1 MAGKV
6 PRVSI
11 NTSAQSLKVRNYCT
25 VAELVERERAT
36 HTPYH
41 RRRPRQEDRL
51 QQLQPVTELLRREGI
66 EFEGEDAPTIEM
78 PAATVHAGEVL
89 SRRPEPVPERKEK
102 RRAGKVGA
110 ISGAAVLCGLTVAGV
125 IALKPPVTPGPTGTL
140 ADAGPGEGATSTTS
154 VGGVT
159 PTSTVLQR
167 AGVPA
172 TVADTSDDVT
182 SLPSSG
188 GVGGDVGATQEA
200 TQPTTTSGP
209 SRTVAP
215 VPSENDPEPR
225 QSTSPTEENEDDGND
240 GEGNGN
246 PITDTAKKLKDT
258 VDDATAPVTSTV
270 SGTLDGVLN

>member
-1 MAGKV
+1 M
-6 PRVSI
+6 
-11 NTSAQSLKVRNYCT
+11 NTSEQSRKVRNYCT

-51 QQLQPVTELLRREGI
+51 QRLQPVTELLRREGI
-66 EFEGEDAPTIEM
+66 EFEGEDTPTIEM

-89 SRRPEPVPERKEK
+89 SRRPEPVPERNEK
-102 RRAGKVGA
+102 RRAGKIGA

-172 TVADTSDDVT
+172 TVAGTSDDVT

-188 GVGGDVGATQEA
+188 GGGVGGATQEA
-200 TQPTTTSGP
+200 TQPTTMTSGP

-215 VPSENDPEPR
+215 VPSEDDPEPR
-225 QSTSPTEENEDDGND
+225 QSTSPTDDNDSDGND

-246 PITDTAKKLKDT
+246 PITDTAKKVGDT
-258 VDDATAPVTSTV
+258 VGDVTAPVTSTV

>member
-1 MAGKV
+1 M
-6 PRVSI
+6 
-11 NTSAQSLKVRNYCT
+11 
-25 VAELVERERAT
+25 
-36 HTPYH
+36 
-41 RRRPRQEDRL
+41 
-51 QQLQPVTELLRREGI
+51 
-66 EFEGEDAPTIEM
+66 
-78 PAATVHAGEVL
+78 
-89 SRRPEPVPERKEK
+89 PERNEK
-102 RRAGKVGA
+102 RRAGKIGA

-172 TVADTSDDVT
+172 TAAGTSDDVT

-200 TQPTTTSGP
+200 TQPTTMTSGP

-215 VPSENDPEPR
+215 VPSEDDPEPR
-225 QSTSPTEENEDDGND
+225 QSTSPTDDNDSDDDGND

-246 PITDTAKKLKDT
+246 PITDTTKKVGDT
-258 VDDATAPVTSTV
+258 VDDVTAPVTSTV

>member
-1 MAGKV
+1 M
-6 PRVSI
+6 
-11 NTSAQSLKVRNYCT
+11 NTSAQSRKVRNYCT
-25 VAELVERERAT
+25 VAELVEREQAT
-36 HTPYH
+36 YTPYH

-51 QQLQPVTELLRREGI
+51 QRLQPVTELLRREGI

-89 SRRPEPVPERKEK
+89 SPRPEPVPERKEK
-102 RRAGKVGA
+102 RRAGKIGA
-110 ISGAAVLCGLTVAGV
+110 ISSAAVLCGLTVAGV
-125 IALKPPVTPGPTGTL
+125 IALKPPVAPSPTGTL
-140 ADAGPGEGATSTTS
+140 ADAGPGESATSTTS

-200 TQPTTTSGP
+200 AQPTTMTSGP

-215 VPSENDPEPR
+215 VPSEDDPEPR
-225 QSTSPTEENEDDGND
+225 QSTSPTDDNDDDDGND

-246 PITDTAKKLKDT
+246 PITDTAKKLGDT
-258 VDDATAPVTSTV
+258 VGDVTAPVTSTV

>member
-1 MAGKV
+1 M
-6 PRVSI
+6 
-11 NTSAQSLKVRNYCT
+11 NTSAQSRKVRNYCT
-25 VAELVERERAT
+25 VAELVEREQAT
-36 HTPYH
+36 YTPYH

-51 QQLQPVTELLRREGI
+51 QRLQPVTELLRREGI

-89 SRRPEPVPERKEK
+89 SPRPEPVPERKEK
-102 RRAGKVGA
+102 RRAGKIGA
-110 ISGAAVLCGLTVAGV
+110 ISSAAVLCGLTVAGV
-125 IALKPPVTPGPTGTL
+125 IALKPPVAPSPTGTL
-140 ADAGPGEGATSTTS
+140 ADAGPGESATSTTS

-200 TQPTTTSGP
+200 AQPTTMTSGP

-215 VPSENDPEPR
+215 VPSEDDPEPR
-225 QSTSPTEENEDDGND
+225 QSTSPTDDNDDDDDD

-246 PITDTAKKLKDT
+246 PITDTAKKLGDT
-258 VDDATAPVTSTV
+258 VGDVTAPVTSTV